1 MKADVSVRSRD
12 EIVDAIRALTDAQ
25 WIRLRKASA
34 YFAWVYDLS
43 AADLLQ
49 EAFCRAL
56 AGGRQC
62 PTDVD
67 VVRFLVQAMRSIAN
81 GEGDKIENQVE
92 VVSVMQP
99 GAPVEGAVD
108 LKDSH
113 LGPEEII
120 MAAES
125 AEAIRQAMLGL
136 FPNDRQARD
145 LVDGIPGGL
154 RGRGVARPD
163 RPRPQ
168 RLRQQ
173 AEAYATHDR
182 QALSRGEEAMTRTD
196 KKGQAALNRLADAL
210 VDDVLAASDQEIL
223 TEFSEAQGDPAK
235 NAADMRALFERTVLA
250 GNKRRLKAAQAGV
263 AANRIPTNAAPATV
277 IAEAR
282 RRLRRFLASGAPGVK
297 LTLAARN
304 ESELSDADVLG
315 TIEDLLELGVLL
327 PDDDKGGGR

>member
-1 MKADVSVRSRD
+1 
-12 EIVDAIRALTDAQ
+12 
-25 WIRLRKASA
+25 
-34 YFAWVYDLS
+34 
-43 AADLLQ
+43 
-49 EAFCRAL
+49 
-56 AGGRQC
+56 
-62 PTDVD
+62 
-67 VVRFLVQAMRSIAN
+67 
-81 GEGDKIENQVE
+81 
-92 VVSVMQP
+92 
-99 GAPVEGAVD
+99 
-108 LKDSH
+108 
-113 LGPEEII
+113 
-120 MAAES
+120 
-125 AEAIRQAMLGL
+125 
-136 FPNDRQARD
+136 
-145 LVDGIPGGL
+145 
-154 RGRGVARPD
+154 
-163 RPRPQ
+163 
-168 RLRQQ
+168 
-173 AEAYATHDR
+173 
-182 QALSRGEEAMTRTD
+182 MTRTD